1 MTPPSPALG
10 SVPRL
15 AYAELEISLNRWP
28 TGSFTIDLRYS
39 QPDSDADV
47 ALLPD
52 GPRFVRFDFAGLL
65 ARVLDPQAYG
75 LLLGQSLL
83 ADPAVKAE
91 LGKAYS
97 SAQSSDVPL
106 RLRLKIEPSATE
118 LHSLR
123 WETLRDPDT
132 SAPLLTGERLLFSR
146 HLSSYDWQPVRLR
159 PRGELKALVVIAN
172 PSDIGGF
179 QVERRPYGI
188 PDQSGAGMPART
200 VRLEPVDVPGEEE
213 RARASLADIRIDVL
227 ASGGM
232 ATLTRL
238 VERLRPGYD
247 ILYLICHGALMEG
260 EPWLYL
266 EDESGRT
273 APTPGSQLVSA
284 VSDLQQRPRLVVLAS
299 CQSGGPDS
307 SASDEGVLAAIGPR
321 LAAAG
326 VPAVLAM
333 QGNVTMATAARF
345 LPAFFAQL
353 AAHGQIDR
361 AVAAARFGVAE
372 RPDSWMPVLFMRHKS
387 GRIWSAPGVATERPA
402 FEQWRPLLRY
412 IDDGDCTPILGPG
425 LAEAVLGSSREIAR
439 KWAEECEL
447 PFAPDDWEEF
457 PRVAQYRAVTEA
469 PDIPGRE
476 YLRALRE
483 NLQRLH
489 RDRLDEDLLGER
501 VPVEQLI
508 SAIGAKI
515 RERDPTDPHTILAG
529 LDLPV
534 YVTTRPDNLLAD
546 ALRALGKK
554 PVIEHCRWDG
564 RPRRGGSALDEDSS
578 YVPSPEEPLVF
589 QLFGR
594 LEDRRS
600 LILTE
605 DNYFDFLINVS
616 KNEDLIPVE
625 VRAALTDRALLF
637 LGFHV
642 DDWAFRVLF
651 RRILAFGGKAS
662 LSYYTHVAVQIDPE
676 ETRILDL
683 EGVRRYLTRYFEDDK
698 ITIYWGS
705 AADFLRE
712 LQARRR

>member
-1 MTPPSPALG
+1 MTAQIPAVVG
-10 SVPRL
+10 ARACS
-15 AYAELEISLNRWP
+15 ELEITLNRWP

-39 QPDSDADV
+39 PPDSDADV
-47 ALLPD
+47 ALLRD
-52 GPRFVRFDFAGLL
+52 GPRFVRFNFAELL
-65 ARVLDPQAYG
+65 ARVLDPTAYG
-75 LLLGQSLL
+75 LLLGQTLL
-83 ADPAVKAE
+83 ADPTVKEAFRT
-91 LGKAYS
+91 ACS
-97 SAQSSDVPL
+97 SAQTSQAPL

-123 WETLRDPDT
+123 WETLRDPD
-132 SAPLLTGERLLFSR
+132 SGAPLLTGEHLLFSR

-179 QVERRPYGI
+179 QVERRPSGV
-188 PDQSGAGMPART
+188 PDQSGARPPART
-200 VRLEPVDVPGEEE
+200 VRLEPVDVQGEED
-213 RARASLADIRIDVL
+213 RARAGLAGIRVDVL
-227 ASGGM
+227 ASGGA

-238 VERLRPGYD
+238 VDRLRPGYD

-266 EDESGRT
+266 EDEAGQA

-284 VSDLQQRPRLVVLAS
+284 VGDLQQRPRLIALAS
-299 CQSGGPDS
+299 CQSGGPD
-307 SASDEGVLAAIGPR
+307 ASTGDEGVLAAIGPR

-333 QGNVTMATAARF
+333 QGNITMATAARF
-345 LPAFFAQL
+345 LPAFFEEL
-353 AAHGQIDR
+353 GTHGQIDR
-361 AVAAARFGVAE
+361 AVAAARFVVAE

-412 IDDGDCTPILGPG
+412 IEDGDCTPILGPG

-469 PDIPGRE
+469 TDIPGRE

-489 RDRLDEDLLGER
+489 RDRLDPELLGER

-508 SAIGAKI
+508 SAIGARI
-515 RERDPTDPHTILAG
+515 RERDPSDPYAILAR

-546 ALRALGKK
+546 ALRALGKR
-554 PVIEHCRWDG
+554 PVVDHCRWDG
-564 RPRRGGSALDEDSS
+564 RPRRGSAAVEDDSS
-578 YVPSPEEPLVF
+578 YAPSPQEPLVF

-594 LEDRRS
+594 LDDRRS

-625 VRAALTDRALLF
+625 VRAALTDKALLF
-637 LGFHV
+637 LGFQV
-642 DDWAFRVLF
+642 DDWDFRVLF
-651 RRILAFGGKAS
+651 RRILAFGGRAS
-662 LSYYTHVAVQIDPE
+662 LSYYTHVAVQIDPD

-683 EGVRRYLTRYFEDDK
+683 DGVRRYLTRYFEEDK
-698 ITIYWGS
+698 ITIYWGN

-712 LQARRR
+712 LQSRRQ